1 MATQVL
7 RRGRRLGA
15 FAGVMMM
22 STALVGVLAPSAFA
36 QESGT
41 DDAPAAEGRHRPQ
54 LTDEQKACLEEQGVE
69 KPAADE
75 NGDRVEPTDEQRA
88 AFRAAAEACN
98 IDLPV
103 GRHPRLTDE
112 QRTCLQVKG
121 VEKPAA
127 DENGERVKPTD
138 EQKAAFRAAAETCGI
153 DLPDAPPS
161 DSPQAED
168 QAS

>member
-1 MATQVL
+1 MATSTL
-7 RRGRRLGA
+7 KTRAHKRGRRLGA

-36 QESGT
+36 QESDT
-41 DDAPAAEGRHRPQ
+41 EAPAAVGHRPPR

-75 NGDRVEPTDEQRA
+75 NGDRVKPTDEQKA
-88 AFRAAAEACN
+88 AFRAAAETCN
-98 IDLPV
+98 IDLPA
-103 GRHPRLTDE
+103 RHHPRLTDE
-112 QRTCLQVKG
+112 QRTCLENQG
-121 VEKPAA
+121 VEKPARG
-127 DENGERVKPTD
+127 DDGERVKPTN

-161 DSPQAED
+161 DGN
-168 QAS
+168 AS